1 MRIAVLQFAH
11 ETVTFLPN
19 DTTREDFIYPG
30 SPAGGEALLA
40 TDPKGYMGGFVQVA
54 REYDDVELI
63 GITSP
68 LWPKTGTGSGWITQD
83 AYEHFL
89 GIIIAELK
97 AQAGLDG
104 VYLALHG
111 ALAVRG
117 VPRPEAD
124 IARRVREVVGRG
136 VFISSTFDPHGNE
149 DEAFLAQADMAFCVK
164 YFPHYDMHLQ
174 GERAARMLV
183 RAIRGSFKPVHRSLR
198 IPIIAPTVV
207 MWTGASPWSDLI
219 QRALIWEA
227 REPDVFVNVFFGFPW
242 SDVPDAGMG
251 LQVLTNGDPKL
262 AERVIRDMA
271 EWIWRRREALLNTVQ
286 IHSMQQGV
294 ALAREAVAAGKSPVV
309 LADYSDRS
317 GYATWL
323 LREIVAQKL
332 ERTLIATIA
341 SPDAIRSVLAAG
353 AKPGDAFD
361 AEIGGLFDESAGE
374 AVRITGAIRDISAA
388 TTARGKGNEWLC
400 VSFGKGNMLV
410 LSPFLVQIMEPSE
423 LWELGLDPDEF
434 DVIAIKSRAHF
445 RRGFDD
451 SGFAK
456 TILLVEPPKPF
467 MGTVHLD
474 ALPYENLTLT
484 DYYPYGSPR
493 FQPWLGGNDR

>member
-54 REYDDVELI
+54 REYGDVELI

-68 LWPKTGTGSGWITQD
+68 LWPRTGTGSGWITQD

-89 GIIIAELK
+89 RIMIAELK
-97 AQAGLDG
+97 AQQGLDG

-124 IARRVREVVGRG
+124 IARRVREVVGRH
-136 VFISSTFDPHGNE
+136 VFISATFDPHGNE
-149 DEAFLAQADMAFCVK
+149 DEAFLEQADMAFTVK

-183 RAIRGSFKPVHRSLR
+183 RAIRGSFKPLHRTVR

-251 LQVLTNGDPKL
+251 LQVLTNNDPAL
-262 AERVIRDMA
+262 ADRVIRDMA
-271 EWIWRRREALLNTVQ
+271 EWTWRRREALLNTVK
-286 IHSMQQGV
+286 IHAMKQGV
-294 ALAREAVAAGKSPVV
+294 ALAREAVTSGKAPVV

-323 LREIVAQKL
+323 LQEIIEQRL

-341 SPDAIRSVLAAG
+341 SPDIIRSVLATG

-374 AVRITGAIRDISAA
+374 SVRICGTIRYLSHA
-388 TTARGKGNEWLC
+388 TTARGTGNEWIC
-400 VSFGKGNMLV
+400 VSFGKGNVLV
-410 LSPFLVQIMEPSE
+410 LSPYLVQIMEPSE
-423 LWELGLDPDEF
+423 LWQLGFKPDEF

-451 SGFAK
+451 SGFAP
-456 TILLVEPPKPF
+456 TILLVEPPQPF
-467 MGTVHLD
+467 MGTVHLQ
-474 ALPYENLTLT
+474 ALPYENLRLM
-484 DYYPYGSPR
+484 DYYPYGDPSFP
-493 FQPWLGGNDR
+493 PADWN

>member
-30 SPAGGEALLA
+30 SPASGEALLA

-68 LWPKTGTGSGWITQD
+68 LWPRTGTGSGWVTQD

-89 GIIIAELK
+89 GVMIAELQ
-97 AQAGLDG
+97 AQPKLDG

-124 IARRVREVVGRG
+124 IARRVREVVGKD
-136 VFISSTFDPHGNE
+136 VFLSATFDPHGNE
-149 DEAFLAQADMAFCVK
+149 DEAFLQQADMAFCVK

-183 RAIRGSFKPVHRSLR
+183 RAIRGSFKPVPRTLR

-251 LQVLTNGDPKL
+251 LQVLTHDDPEL
-262 AERVIRDMA
+262 ADRVIRDMA
-271 EWIWRRREALLNTVQ
+271 DWIWRRRDALLNTVK
-286 IHSMQQGV
+286 IHPMRDGV
-294 ALAREAVAAGKSPVV
+294 ALAREAVAAGKAPVL

-323 LREIVAQKL
+323 LQEIVAQKL

-341 SPDAIRSVLAAG
+341 SPDVIRSVLAAS
-353 AKPGDAFD
+353 AKPGDPFE
-361 AEIGGLFDESAGE
+361 AEIGGAFDESAGE
-374 AVRITGAIRDISAA
+374 PVRISGTVRSVDA
-388 TTARGKGNEWLC
+388 TRGKGNEWVC
-400 VSFGKGNMLV
+400 VSFGNGNVLV
-410 LSPFLVQIMEPSE
+410 LSPYLVQIVEPSE
-423 LWELGLDPDEF
+423 LWQLGLQPDEF

-451 SGFAK
+451 SGFAP
-456 TILLVEPPKPF
+456 TILLVEPPQPF
-467 MGTVHLD
+467 MGTVRLE
-474 ALPYENLTLT
+474 ALSYENLSLT
-484 DYYPYGSPR
+484 DYYPYGNPSFP
-493 FQPWLGGNDR
+493 PAG

>member
-19 DTTREDFIYPG
+19 DTRREDFIYPG
-30 SPAGGEALLA
+30 SPASGEALLA

-54 REYDDVELI
+54 REHADVELI

-68 LWPKTGTGSGWITQD
+68 LWPLTGIGSGWITRD

-89 GIIIAELK
+89 GIMVAELK
-97 AQAGLDG
+97 AQSSLDG

-124 IARRVREVVGRG
+124 IARRVREVVGRD
-136 VFISSTFDPHGNE
+136 VFISATFDPHGNE
-149 DEAFLAQADMAFCVK
+149 DEAFLQQADMAFSVK

-183 RAIRGSFKPVHRSLR
+183 RAIRGSFRPVHRALR

-227 REPDVFVNVFFGFPW
+227 REPDVFVNIFFGFPW
-242 SDVPDAGMG
+242 SDVPDVGMG
-251 LQVLTNGDPKL
+251 LQVLTNDDAAL
-262 AERVIRDMA
+262 AERVIADMA
-271 EWIWRRREALLNTVQ
+271 DWIWRRREALVKSVE
-286 IHSMQQGV
+286 IHAMKEGV
-294 ALAREAVAAGKSPVV
+294 ALARDAVASGKWPVV
-309 LADYSDRS
+309 LVDYSDRS

-323 LREIVAQKL
+323 LQEILDQKL
-332 ERTLIATIA
+332 ERTLIATVA
-341 SPDAIRSVLAAG
+341 SPDIIRTVLAAG
-353 AKPGDAFD
+353 GKAGDPFD
-361 AEIGGLFDESAGE
+361 AEIGGLFDQSAG
-374 AVRITGAIRDISAA
+374 APVRISGTIRSVHAKGG
-388 TTARGKGNEWLC
+388 RGSGDQWIC
-400 VSFGKGNMLV
+400 VSFGKGNVIV
-410 LSPFLVQIMEPSE
+410 LSPYLVQIMEPWE
-423 LWELGLDPDEF
+423 LWQLGLSPEEF

-451 SGFAK
+451 SGFAP
-456 TILLVEPPKPF
+456 TILLVEPPQPF
-467 MGTVHLD
+467 LGTVHLD
-474 ALPYENLTLT
+474 ALPYENLKLA
-484 DYYPYGSPR
+484 DYYPYGEPEFPAR
-493 FQPWLGGNDR
+493 LG

>member
-1 MRIAVLQFAH
+1 MTHSKLRIAVLQFAH

-30 SPAGGEALLA
+30 SPASGEDLLA

-54 REYDDVELI
+54 REFEDVELI

-68 LWPKTGTGSGWITQD
+68 LWPRTGTGSGWVTED
-83 AYEHFL
+83 AYEHFM
-89 GIIIAELK
+89 GIMIAELK
-97 AQAGLDG
+97 AQPQFDG

-117 VPRPEAD
+117 VPKPEAD
-124 IARRVREVVGRG
+124 IARRVR
-136 VFISSTFDPHGNE
+136 DPHGNE

-183 RAIRGSFKPVHRSLR
+183 RAIRGSFKPVHRTLR

-242 SDVPDAGMG
+242 SDVPDAGMS
-251 LQVLTNGDPKL
+251 LQVLTNNDPGL
-262 AERVIRDMA
+262 AERVMRDMA
-271 EWIWRRREALLNTVQ
+271 DWIWRRRQALLDTVK
-286 IHSMQQGV
+286 IYKAKEAV
-294 ALAREAVAAGKSPVV
+294 ALAREAVAGGKGPVV

-323 LREIVAQKL
+323 LQEIVAQKL

-341 SPDAIRSVLAAG
+341 SPEAVRSVIESG

-361 AEIGGLFDESAGE
+361 AEIGGLFDESAG
-374 AVRITGAIRDISAA
+374 APVRISGTLRSVGPA
-388 TTARGKGNEWLC
+388 TTARGHGKDWIC
-400 VSFGKGNMLV
+400 VEFGKGNVLV
-410 LSPFLVQIMEPSE
+410 LSPYLVQIVEPAE
-423 LWELGLDPDEF
+423 LWQLGLEPRDF
-434 DVIAIKSRAHF
+434 DVIAIKSRVHF

-451 SGFAK
+451 SGFAP
-456 TILLVEPPKPF
+456 TILLVEPPEPF

-474 ALPYENLTLT
+474 ALAYKHLTLA
-484 DYYPYGSPR
+484 DYYPYGSPS
-493 FQPWLGGNDR
+493 FAAGG

>member
-30 SPAGGEALLA
+30 SPAAGEMLLA

-54 REYDDVELI
+54 REYGDVELI

-68 LWPKTGTGSGWITQD
+68 LWPRTGTGSGWITRD

-89 GIIIAELK
+89 GVMIAELK
-97 AQAGLDG
+97 EQQGLDG

-124 IARRVREVVGRG
+124 IARRVREVVGRQ
-136 VFISSTFDPHGNE
+136 VFISATFDPHGNE
-149 DEAFLAQADMAFCVK
+149 DEAFLQQADMAFTVK

-183 RAIRGSFKPVHRSLR
+183 RAIRGSFTPLHRTIR

-251 LQVLTNGDPKL
+251 LQVLTNNDPAL
-262 AERVIRDMA
+262 ADRVIHDMA
-271 EWIWRRREALLNTVQ
+271 EWTWRRREALLNTVR
-286 IHSMQQGV
+286 IHAMKQGV
-294 ALAREAVAAGKSPVV
+294 ALAREAVASGKAPVV

-323 LREIVAQKL
+323 LQEIIEQKL

-341 SPDAIRSVLAAG
+341 SPDIIRSVLAAG
-353 AKPGDAFD
+353 ARPGDAFD

-374 AVRITGAIRDISAA
+374 PVRLSGTIRSLSHA
-388 TTARGKGNEWLC
+388 TTARGTGNEWIC
-400 VSFGKGNMLV
+400 VSFGKGNVLV
-410 LSPFLVQIMEPSE
+410 LSPYLVQIMEPSE
-423 LWELGLDPDEF
+423 LWQLGFEPDEF
-434 DVIAIKSRAHF
+434 NVIAIKSRVHF

-451 SGFAK
+451 SGFAP
-456 TILLVEPPKPF
+456 TILLVEPPQPF
-467 MGTVHLD
+467 MGTVHLK
-474 ALPYENLTLT
+474 ALPYENLTLS
-484 DYYPYGSPR
+484 DYYPYGNPSFP
-493 FQPWLGGNDR
+493 PADWS

>member
-30 SPAGGEALLA
+30 SPASGEALLA

-68 LWPKTGTGSGWITQD
+68 LWPRTGTGSGWITQD

-89 GIIIAELK
+89 GVMIVELK
-97 AQAGLDG
+97 SQPKLDG
-104 VYLALHG
+104 VYMALHG

-124 IARRVREVVGRG
+124 IARRVREAVGKDVVL
-136 VFISSTFDPHGNE
+136 SATFDPHGNE
-149 DEAFLAQADMAFCVK
+149 DDAFLQHADMAFCVK

-183 RAIRGSFKPVHRSLR
+183 RAIRGNFKPVHRAIR

-227 REPDVFVNVFFGFPW
+227 REPDLFVNVFFGFPW

-251 LQVLTNGDPKL
+251 LQVLTNGDPGL
-262 AERVIRDMA
+262 ADRVIRDMA
-271 EWIWRRREALLNTVQ
+271 GWIWRRREALLNAAK
-286 IHSMQQGV
+286 IHTMEQGV
-294 ALAREAVAAGKSPVV
+294 ALAREAVLAGKSPVV

-323 LREIVAQKL
+323 LQEIIAQRL
-332 ERTLIATIA
+332 ERTLIATVA
-341 SPDAIRSVLAAG
+341 SPDAIRSLREAG
-353 AKPGDAFD
+353 LRPGDAFD
-361 AEIGGLFDESAGE
+361 AEVGGLFDESAGE
-374 AVRITGAIRDISAA
+374 SVHISGTIRDISTA
-388 TTARGKGNEWLC
+388 TSGKANEWIC
-400 VSFGKGNMLV
+400 VSFGKGNVLL
-410 LSPFLVQIMEPSE
+410 LSPYLVQIMEPSE
-423 LWELGLDPDEF
+423 LWELGLEPEEF

-451 SGFAK
+451 SGFAP
-456 TILLVEPPKPF
+456 TILLVEPPEPF
-467 MGTVHLD
+467 LGTVHLE

-484 DYYPYGSPR
+484 EYYPYGNSPFLR
-493 FQPWLGGNDR
+493 E

>member
-68 LWPKTGTGSGWITQD
+68 LWPRTGTGSGWITRD

-89 GIIIAELK
+89 RIMIAELK
-97 AQAGLDG
+97 AQQGLDG
-104 VYLALHG
+104 AYLALHG

-124 IARRVREVVGRG
+124 IARRVREVVGRH
-136 VFISSTFDPHGNE
+136 VFISATFDPHGNE
-149 DEAFLAQADMAFCVK
+149 DEAFLQQADMAFTVK

-183 RAIRGSFKPVHRSLR
+183 RAIRGSFKPVHRTVR

-251 LQVLTNGDPKL
+251 LQVLTNNDPAL
-262 AERVIRDMA
+262 ADRVIRDMA
-271 EWIWRRREALLNTVQ
+271 EWTWRRREALLNTVK
-286 IHSMQQGV
+286 IHAMKQGV
-294 ALAREAVAAGKSPVV
+294 ALAREAVTSGKAPVV

-323 LREIVAQKL
+323 LQEIIAQRL

-341 SPDAIRSVLAAG
+341 APDTIRLVLATG

-361 AEIGGLFDESAGE
+361 AEIGGLFDESAG
-374 AVRITGAIRDISAA
+374 APVRISGTIRYLSHA
-388 TTARGKGNEWLC
+388 TTTRGTGNAWIC
-400 VSFGKGNMLV
+400 VSFGKGNVVV
-410 LSPFLVQIMEPSE
+410 LSPYLVQIMEPSE
-423 LWELGLDPDEF
+423 LWQLGFKPDEF

-451 SGFAK
+451 SGFAP
-456 TILLVEPPKPF
+456 TILLVEPPQPF
-467 MGTVHLD
+467 MGTVHLQ
-474 ALPYENLTLT
+474 ALPYENLALT
-484 DYYPYGSPR
+484 DYYPYGDPR
-493 FQPWLGGNDR
+493 FPPAEWN